1 MQRRIVRAV
10 RPRTDL
16 PPQTTFGQNRG
27 AFEINADQ
35 IRMRRRLNEVLEEEN
50 QEKVFVRENPLD
62 GTLRLRQI
70 ERERVAIERRLEDL
84 AIEEAIEL
92 EFSDGEEEEAVEAP
106 IQEITIADLYRARRP
121 SEEVE
126 EEQQEPGSPTN
137 RERLDE
143 LLENMTTV
151 QLGLDETDPEMDS
164 FLERLRT
171 LLTARNYDAD
181 SEELKEMLRFI
192 TGDAPYQIL
201 RFFAV
206 VYRGIVLDPGNQRLG
221 RRGRL
226 SFNAWKANIIR
237 NLRAYMPDTARD
249 FESSNVRTGEDE
261 AYNVI
266 RAARGTDRLLY
277 RFTADQINYAMSLT
291 IDLLVKIATERA
303 LQEGRVFD
311 VQAFRPAAEDI
322 LTTVHMGQDYRGNT
336 MAMDANSV
344 ATVWA
349 IFFNVLR
356 NMRAVFANGIT
367 LPDVILAG
375 TNYRSEVINGER
387 VSLLQAYPFLITKQR
402 GFSHV
407 NAGRELMMGDTLN
420 KIRWMINSAK
430 VKDLQLKVRVKML
443 LTKAPAA
450 GVELNERPLTEEK
463 FLTLTLDP
471 ITLKKDPYEAEQF
484 REIMNREDD
493 HFREV
498 LEELA
503 NATREELE
511 EWFMRNL
518 LNELQR
524 IQDKYHDLELLEDG
538 DIDLE
543 SIFIDYI
550 NIIGIEPLRE
560 ELPQR
565 HGGSLS
571 TAFCQTASQ
580 GVIRKLAMF
589 SECSSLG
596 ICLYEALWTWNNLN
610 EIRGKMKRN
619 GLSYWSRESREKLM
633 LEDFSHESEQVKLM
647 SLHGNVPLLSIT
659 FGNIIPI
666 ITWESDEAIGMIDRL
681 EGQDA
686 CLVVFDNHIFC
697 ANAKK
702 VKQALLK
709 RAHTIHIE
717 DEEKETDPNKS
728 KFLVRPRYTKT
739 ELDRIKRIEYQA
751 KLRENPKF
759 KGANPDDE
767 DDDDEEPTNYFLDI
781 ETSIDPKTGKF
792 TPYLICVVGESEQL
806 TWWGEDCK
814 IEFIEWLKT
823 KLDSKGGIEVGH
835 NHKPKRFVIW
845 TFNGEKFDLVFL
857 IRLLVTL
864 PKAEIVGSFNS
875 LKGLKIDN
883 ITFYD
888 FPKIST
894 GIGSLKAQAKHYKT
908 EAQKIDMDHEVIT
921 DQYMIHLNEQV
932 EKGDVDAQLKKAEI
946 IHYCINDCIVLMQC
960 VEAYKRWIR
969 TNLSID
975 PYVPSAAGLALRYW
989 ATHHNPAKIKDSRKI
1004 NKEKAIHGLPKHL
1017 YPIFKQSYKGGIVAV
1032 LKKTKR
1038 KDKRLQQNDM
1048 NSCYSSEMYS
1058 QMFPTEYLGEVK
1070 YSSRRSIVNM
1080 PPATL
1085 TDYFLYQVTDLKWK
1099 DNTHFPTIPK
1109 KTKTGLNHCI
1119 NHSPIDYIWG
1129 KELKLAM
1136 STGDIERGYIS
1147 REFQFRA
1154 TYCFKGYIE
1163 ELYMKRRR
1171 ECKLN
1176 GDKASD
1182 KFYKILLNSLYGKF
1196 GQKLYPKKVICNDAK
1211 LVYYAELVK
1220 GVPEEVCPGVWMI
1233 ELDDDEYDTQI
1244 GSCIQMASYTTACS
1258 RVALLRPFL
1267 KTKFKNVY
1275 YFDTDCAVVDEGTFD
1290 EELISASEL
1299 GKWDTEK
1306 SNISEYYAP
1315 AKKMYYMKYGDGD
1328 EVMKSKGITPRHM
1341 LKEDYITLCEEGVL
1355 KGKVGGDKW
1364 IRHKEGYVTKQL
1376 NIKDIKVLD
1385 SRFYYNNGL
1394 DSMAKFE

>member
-70 ERERVAIERRLEDL
+70 ERERIALERRVEELR
-84 AIEEAIEL
+84 IEEEIEL
-92 EFSDGEEEEAVEAP
+92 AFPDEPEEVAAAAAADEILEEVEIDDLIYGGRRADEVEEAEEEA
-106 IQEITIADLYRARRP
+106 
-121 SEEVE
+121 
-126 EEQQEPGSPTN
+126 EPTTQ
-137 RERLDE
+137 ERLNE
-143 LLENMTTV
+143 VLFGITEV
-151 QLGLDETDPEMDS
+151 QLTADDEMDS

-171 LLTARNYDAD
+171 LLMARNYDAD

-206 VYRGIVLDPGNQRLG
+206 LYRGIVLDPGNQRLG

-277 RFTADQINYAMSLT
+277 RFTADQINYAMTLS
-291 IDLLVKIATERA
+291 IDLLTRLATENDPT
-303 LQEGRVFD
+303 FN

-322 LTTVHMGQDYRGNT
+322 LTSVHMGQEYRGDT
-336 MAMDANSV
+336 MIMNANSV
-344 ATVWA
+344 ATIWA

-420 KIRWMINSAK
+420 KIRWMINTAK

-484 REIMNREDD
+484 REIMNRDDD

-580 GVIRKLAMF
+580 GVIRKMAMF

-596 ICLYEALWTWNNLN
+596 ICMYEALWTWNNRV
-610 EIRGKMKRN
+610 EIRGKARRN
-619 GLSYWSRESREKLM
+619 GLSYWGRDTREKLM

-647 SLHGNVPLLSIT
+647 CLHGNVPLLSIT
-659 FGNIIPI
+659 FGQIITI

-681 EGQDA
+681 EGKDA

-697 ANAKK
+697 ADARK
-702 VKQALLK
+702 VRQALLK
-709 RAHTIHIE
+709 RAHTIHIA
-717 DEEKETDPNKS
+717 EEKEDDDPTKS
-728 KFLVRPRYTKT
+728 KFLVRPRYTKA
-739 ELDRIKRIEYQA
+739 ELERIKKLEYQA
-751 KLRENPKF
+751 KLRENPNF
-759 KGANPDDE
+759 KGANPDDQ
-767 DDDDEEPTNYFLDI
+767 DDDDEEATNYFLDI
-781 ETSIDPKTGKF
+781 ETSIDPATGRF
-792 TPYLICVVGESEQL
+792 TPYLICVVGENVRL

-823 KLDSKGGIEVGH
+823 KLDSRGGIEVGH
-835 NHKPKRFVIW
+835 SHKPKKFVIW

-857 IRLLVTL
+857 IRLLVGL
-864 PKAEIVGSFNS
+864 PKAEIVGTFNA
-875 LKGLKIDN
+875 LKGLKVDN

-888 FPKIST
+888 FFKIST
-894 GIGSLKAQAKHYKT
+894 GIGNLKQQAKHYKT

-921 DQYMIHLNEQV
+921 DQYMIHLNEECERGV
-932 EKGDVDAQLKKAEI
+932 VDAQLKKAEI

-969 TNLSID
+969 TNLNID

-1004 NKEKAIHGLPKHL
+1004 NQEKAIHGVPKWL
-1017 YPIFKQSYKGGIVAV
+1017 YPILKQSYKGGIVAV
-1032 LKKTKR
+1032 PKKIK
-1038 KDKRLQQNDM
+1038 KPGVFLEQVDM
-1048 NSCYSSEMYS
+1048 NSCYSSEMYC
-1058 QMFPTEYLGEVK
+1058 QMFPTQYIGEVK

-1080 PPATL
+1080 PPSTL
-1085 TDYFLYQVTDLKWK
+1085 TDYFLYQVSDLKWK

-1119 NHSPIDYIWG
+1119 KHSPIDYVWG
-1129 KELKLAM
+1129 KELKFAM
-1136 STGDIERGYIS
+1136 STGDIEIGYIS

-1176 GDKASD
+1176 GDKQSD

-1196 GQKLYPKKVICNDAK
+1196 GQKLYPKKIICNDSK
-1211 LVYYAELVK
+1211 LVYYADLVK

-1233 ELDDDEYDTQI
+1233 ELDDDEYDNQI
-1244 GSCIQMASYTTACS
+1244 GSCIQMSSYTTACS
-1258 RVALLRPFL
+1258 RVALLNPFL
-1267 KTKFKNVY
+1267 RSKFKGVH
-1275 YFDTDCAVVDEGTFD
+1275 YFDTDCAIVEEGTFD
-1290 EELISASEL
+1290 RNLISASEL
-1299 GKWDTEK
+1299 GKWDIEK
-1306 SNISEYYAP
+1306 THISEYYAP
-1315 AKKMYYMKYGDGD
+1315 AKKMYYMKYGEGAEQ

-1341 LKEDYITLCEEGVL
+1341 CKEDYITLCEEGEL

-1364 IRHKEGYVTKQL
+1364 VRHKEGYVTKCL